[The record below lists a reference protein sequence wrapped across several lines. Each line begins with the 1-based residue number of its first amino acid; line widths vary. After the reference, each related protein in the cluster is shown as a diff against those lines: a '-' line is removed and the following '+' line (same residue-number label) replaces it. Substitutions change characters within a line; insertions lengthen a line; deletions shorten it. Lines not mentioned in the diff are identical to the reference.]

1 MTARFFSMWTQ
12 ILKESKML
20 TEREIKLVEH
30 LIDKIGDV
38 AEGLESISASIDDV
52 ASKLP
57 MASDNYEAAQEIAV
71 ALDNCA
77 AKIGEIDFTP

>member
-1 MTARFFSMWTQ
+1 
-12 ILKESKML
+12 ML
-20 TEREIKLVEH
+20 NEREIRLVEDFIES
-30 LIDKIGDV
+30 IDKV
-38 AEGLESISASIDDV
+38 AEGLESISVSIDDV